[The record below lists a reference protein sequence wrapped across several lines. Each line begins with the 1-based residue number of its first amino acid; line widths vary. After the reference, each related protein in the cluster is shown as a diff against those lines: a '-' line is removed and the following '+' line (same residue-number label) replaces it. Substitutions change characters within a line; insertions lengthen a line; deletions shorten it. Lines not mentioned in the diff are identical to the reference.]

1 MRDFSGAEKAIGY
14 TFKDKQLLEEALTHT
29 TYAHLHGGKDNERLE
44 YFGDAVL
51 QFIVTEKQYLLSR
64 EDEGVLTERRQGVV
78 CEEALLDAVDKMG
91 LTQWLRHE
99 CGEKLGKKTVSSLY
113 ESVLAAVYLDGGMQA
128 AKAFVEAHPPAEN
141 STRNYKGDLQE
152 CLQKQGYPLPEYSFE
167 KQGKDNDPTFR
178 CVALAQGKRGEGE
191 GKTKRAAEQAAA
203 KALLS
208 ILTNRK

>member
-113 ESVLAAVYLDGGMQA
+113 ESVLAAIYLDGGMAA
-128 AKAFVEAHPPAEN
+128 AKAFVQAHPPAEN
-141 STRNYKGDLQE
+141 SSHNYKGDLQE
-152 CLQKQGYPLPEYSFE
+152 YLQGLGLPLPVYHTTDVGDTYKSVV
-167 KQGKDNDPTFR
+167 
-178 CVALAQGKRGEGE
+178 CAQGERGEGE
-191 GKTKRAAEQAAA
+191 AVGKRGAEQLAA
-203 KALLS
+203 KQLLQK
-208 ILTNRK
+208 LKKDRK